1 MKQLKSKGLLL
12 IITIYL
18 LIKIL
23 FTIKNNVVFTNI
35 INPIFWT
42 CILIYVILD
51 MKNVYIRFNINKKYC
66 MSIIIILFIN
76 ILIYFYLGFIFG
88 FSKSLYNH
96 NIATILQNIIVQ
108 LIPIIGIE
116 FTREIIIAKNR
127 NSKLAVA
134 FITILIILL
143 EVNLYVIIDLFT
155 MREELFKYICSIVI
169 PLIAS
174 NVLYTFLTLKCSYIV
189 TLIYRVFNVIV
200 VLVSPIIPNLDWFT
214 TGTLNL
220 LSILTIYL
228 IFKYKL
234 IKENSIK
241 KKRQNYYSKISYI
254 VTVILAIFLICFMLG
269 TFKYEPITILS
280 SSMNPKFDVGDVVIF
295 KKLSDSELEKISN
308 GSIIVYSVNEQNI
321 VHRVINIIKID
332 NEVFYQTKGDSNDS
346 PDLNLVQIEQIQGV
360 YVFHIKYIG
369 FPSVWLYYLFKA

>member
-12 IITIYL
+12 ITIYL